1 MGITVI
7 RSPCGEAEKACAY
20 LNSIGKCDAV
30 ISDDS
35 DVFLY
40 GAKCVYRNFCMD
52 KKVVLGLK
60 KTF

>member
-20 LNSIGKCDAV
+20 LNAIGKCDAV

-40 GAKCVYRNFCMD
+40 GAKVVYRNFSID
-52 KKVVLGLK
+52 KKVI
-60 KTF
+60 